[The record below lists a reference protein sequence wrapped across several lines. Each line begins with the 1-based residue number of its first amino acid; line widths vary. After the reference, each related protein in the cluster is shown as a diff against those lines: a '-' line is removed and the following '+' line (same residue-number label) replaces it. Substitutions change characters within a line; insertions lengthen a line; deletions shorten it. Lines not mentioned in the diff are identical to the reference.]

1 MSNINLRLYGDQLY
15 PNISKYLEKY
25 VSPQI
30 SKEEFISSY
39 KSGKLILK
47 SLLLKEKILIHPQIL
62 IEEASV
68 EEININIPDEK
79 ENFEIHL
86 NKIKCSIS
94 VKELNEEEIEKI
106 IINDRTKIIEEFIK
120 YAISKIE
127 KSDGPSFLD
136 NIIKSVVEK
145 ILNGILIDINNLEL
159 KLSIKNNNKNNFV
172 FKIENTNFSIDK
184 GIKIKNMNLIYQE
197 NLNVKNVIEKF
208 NFNMDIIYE
217 NEEKNQKNKINISA
231 NEFKLQINKNIYHE
245 FLYLYNIFADVE
257 YKKIYLYYKKLIQ
270 YYRPKN
276 EQNAK
281 KDYKLLWKYSINT
294 IIKLVKYVQSN
305 EENIFD
311 LNYLTQIKIIKEYLE
326 NNKKDDNILLP
337 DIKNILI
344 ATKETV
350 EQKVLKNKKGNFFA
364 KSFSFFFGQKEE
376 DKKEELTEE
385 EQQIVSEIFD
395 SENINQYL
403 AMDNLN
409 LNNFS
414 SIINKI
420 KLFFSNFSTEIN
432 FERLELILQNPSK
445 AQSLFIKRMK
455 IDFNYFNKEFDFG
468 FFINDIGYDKDKSLF
483 QKNDIFCDDVITLK
497 INKQNLINL
506 NIGFN
511 NIELDEELFI
521 FLLTFGK
528 SIKTKKRIKLFHEK
542 KSEGFIEKYK
552 TEKMVKTIQNFSLM
566 NNFHISNI
574 PSFSI
579 KSKDNKIDFKIS
591 DYSINETSINFK
603 LEIRD
608 SYSTILKDFC
618 FNPRRE
624 NNQFIFH
631 LDSPI
636 EINLLN
642 ESSRIFFL
650 NYLKYK
656 KEISDNNNDNF
667 YCCKNNNELFGFNY
681 KLLTNIDFG
690 KFDVNNYILDI
701 IIRKIN
707 INILEEKENYQSN
720 LVLEDFTLLY
730 KNKNLDINLNKIVV
744 STNLMSSIF
753 WYMIDFESP
762 LLDGYKNVINLTVKD
777 SKDILPISSE
787 NENKE
792 NKNEVFENNL
802 QIQNQINYNKLI
814 EDILNEFALNLNI
827 FIFNYH
833 SNDFVLSLYFNN
845 IKVSKRK
852 NEEKISLFSSIDN
865 WYLSINSPKIKIEN
879 KKIIENNQKITI
891 GFDFNDEILK
901 GELKSVYINM
911 TMEEIYEI
919 WANTEYLLN
928 QINWDIILCKMDFK
942 VDDFIVNLDKF
953 KYSISKILFI
963 NFKELTVK
971 DNAFYFTLLEF
982 VTTNEKGNQII
993 YEKEISIDYYF
1004 TSSTEND
1011 ISIKF
1016 NNINIEI
1023 SQNDITSFLSYINIP
1038 PKKKEEEKLVRKNTF
1053 VPNTSSI
1060 LSKKNNN
1067 MDLKGTKIPDFSSSS
1082 SSTLIKKISVSDK
1095 SSQIKKKF
1103 SLSLI
1108 INSPRVNLSFCL
1120 NDNSKLI
1127 EIYMESSKIKI
1138 KNIFYENILEH
1149 LLFTEFSY
1157 SILLGK
1163 INVIFY
1169 RKDNAFNILSKI
1181 AIADDNNN
1189 IDKNY
1194 IKEENNNNDKS
1205 KINNMNQIEI
1215 IKNQNGY
1222 KININQNELNIKIDA
1237 LIMIYYYFL
1246 LVIQKDIFEDNLELV
1261 DLNIKNQKNSFQIE
1275 INLNDSQIQ
1284 LCTPYNEDE
1293 KLNLEVNK
1301 FTFIY
1306 GTAKNFPYGNY
1317 VVTLNKLLIKMNMNN
1332 NFREIFFTDNDFND
1346 FLQLQINYSEELLSA
1361 NVLMDKLVINIS
1373 YRDLVSFYKT
1383 YLFNIKMIDNYFQK
1397 AEEFYKI
1404 TKKAEQNINNNNEN
1418 KMKKQKEINFLIN
1431 RESKTPKSFN
1441 NNNLTFTGEFNFEKL
1456 DIILIDNSKDC
1467 YHPFMNII
1475 NNKIYLILNPDKSF
1489 EASCS
1494 VQLYSYNYIACVWE
1508 NTIENTSIKFSNSY
1522 TKQNIDI
1529 TNNLK
1534 MEVNNIIINLSDMA
1548 ISFTLMSLNN
1558 WFERFTDERRRL
1570 EIQANT
1576 IQKESKEELEEI
1588 SKYTNNQIINYT
1600 GVKFKIIHNGK
1611 MLDCPLYEPVKLE
1624 YFNEFNKFKNKL
1636 KHFKHITLIYD
1647 DKNQFEIPLEKIITL
1662 RHFIKNGPSFVSD
1675 NILSENRT
1683 ISIMLYSTIIFKNKS
1698 IFPLQVTIENNNSK
1712 LERLDLE
1719 PNSITGIPINLIN
1732 EKNDFNFLINPKKS
1746 QGETEISNDYSK
1758 NFNLGSILILNP
1770 DVEYKEYIKFKE
1782 RQLVYKLDYNISN
1795 VRTIVINSE
1804 FSIVNCLPCNLTV
1817 HFSKKKAIIEKC
1829 SQYYINDNF
1838 NQKLFIAL
1846 SIHTGDGEFKTEAI
1860 DVLSLGSNKTED
1872 KFLKFINGNK
1882 NFKIP
1887 YDLKKNEEEN
1897 NLIIYAE
1904 YILYNQTN
1912 IVLSVISKDKE
1923 NSKLCYGIKKNISL
1937 MTSKFDY
1944 KEAYLQLVNEKYFSR
1959 TIKIA
1964 TFIETSPYTEL
1975 EIRNKYGDKLKFNI
1989 KKKFS
1994 KINILN
2000 NPNFRDNILTLV
2012 FTIFPSCIITNLLP
2026 EKRFFVCDYQF
2037 QKSHLIIQPYNK
2049 NNFYFFGHGENA
2061 LLGISLLDM
2070 TSNKYTHLI
2079 KFKSKTGVYTLST
2092 FEDTFNIEIRKNP
2105 SNGCLDVFIIPNDIE
2120 NSQITVENLSG
2131 EEIKIYQKN
2140 FEKYMQI
2147 FNNEEIQ
2154 TLKIFDYGAP
2164 EFTIETPNSVVE
2176 IVLNNMEDQEKQ
2188 IKLNQKILL
2197 LIQAN
2202 GLKMKLVFY
2211 NFNKF
2216 KLLKSFNIINSYEIR
2231 INTIMI
2237 SLIGDNEFQDRYLK
2251 KYNRYELLL
2260 ILLNEISMKITIE
2273 SKISGALSKKCINS
2287 IINIINFQ
2295 IHNQI
2300 SEKGKFP
2307 CILKNS
2313 DCFLTIYSEI
2323 DYYEKLKII
2332 QMKNSDIMFGK
2343 IELGI
2348 DPQFFIE
2355 LIDFFANILYRMNIS
2370 NFIVNEIFQ
2379 KNEEIKNEQEKKH
2392 NLITEYKQSKILLNA
2407 KNFQIPKIIINFEIT
2422 NIGIKELFKGRIGIS
2437 DFYYWLAKGL
2447 IGREHT
2453 LILEQFK
2460 YPSNNGGVG
2469 YFFKDLFYHIKSKFE
2484 NKLINIGLKG
2494 LIGQIKN
2501 IFSFDDSDLNNMK
2514 NNRYREKRPFY
2525 DKFKYFKEYDKQEA
2539 FFINIFL
2546 TKYKYLKDKYYPLR
2560 IIFGFKQFYLFTTIS
2575 MLVID
2580 YKNYII
2586 SRDLYYFCLKKIEV
2600 DKLKVKI
2607 EFNQTI
2613 DSEDRCI
2620 IECENENIATN
2631 ISKSLNEEMINNK
2644 ENINDI

>member
-1 MSNINLRLYGDQLY
+1 MSNINLRLYGEQLY

-39 KSGKLILK
+39 KSGKLVFK

-62 IEEASV
+62 IEEASID
-68 EEININIPDEK
+68 EIKTNIPDEK
-79 ENFEIHL
+79 ENFEIYL
-86 NKIKCSIS
+86 NKINCSIS

-106 IINDRTKIIEEFIK
+106 MIDDRIKIIDEFIK

-159 KLSIKNNNKNNFV
+159 KLSAKNNNKNNFV

-184 GIKIKNMNLIYQE
+184 GLKIKNMNLTHQE
-197 NLNVKNVIEKF
+197 DLNEKNVIDNF
-208 NFNMDIIYE
+208 DFNMDIIYE

-231 NEFKLQINKNIYHE
+231 NEFKLQINKKIYHE

-276 EQNAK
+276 EPNTK
-281 KDYKLLWKYSINT
+281 KDYKSLWKYSINT
-294 IIKLVKYVQSN
+294 IIKLVKYVQN
-305 EENIFD
+305 KEENIFD

-326 NNKKDDNILLP
+326 DNKKNENILLP
-337 DIKNILI
+337 DIKNILL

-385 EQQIVSEIFD
+385 EKQIEADIFEK
-395 SENINQYL
+395 ENINKYL
-403 AMDNLN
+403 TKESNLN
-409 LNNFS
+409 LNNFT
-414 SIINKI
+414 SIFTKI
-420 KLFFSNFSTEIN
+420 KSFFSNFDTEIN
-432 FERLELILQNPSK
+432 FERLELILQNSSK
-445 AQSLFIKRMK
+445 TQSLFIKRMK
-455 IDFNYFNKEFDFG
+455 IDFNYFNKEYDFC

-483 QKNDIFCDDVITLK
+483 QKNDIVFDDVITLK
-497 INKQNLINL
+497 MNKQNFINL

-542 KSEGFIEKYK
+542 KSEGFIDKYK
-552 TEKMVKTIQNFSLM
+552 TEEMVRNFQNFSFV

-591 DYSINETSINFK
+591 DYSINEASINFK
-603 LEIRD
+603 LEIKD

-618 FNPRRE
+618 FNPKKEE
-624 NNQFIFH
+624 NKYILH

-642 ESSRIFFL
+642 DSSRIFFL
-650 NYLKYK
+650 NYLKYQ
-656 KEISDNNNDNF
+656 KELSDSDNNNLN
-667 YCCKNNNELFGFNY
+667 YRKNDIELFGFNY
-681 KLLTNIDFG
+681 KSYTNIDFG
-690 KFDVNNYILDI
+690 KFDMNNYILDI
-701 IIRKIN
+701 IISKIN
-707 INILEEKENYQSN
+707 INILEEKENYRSN
-720 LVLEDFTLLY
+720 FVLEDLTLLY
-730 KNKNLDINLNKIVV
+730 KNKNLDINLNKIIV

-753 WYMIDFESP
+753 WYIIDFESP
-762 LLDGYKNVINLTVKD
+762 LLNDYKNTANLTEKD
-777 SKDILPISSE
+777 SKDILPIPSVNDNQE
-787 NENKE
+787 K
-792 NKNEVFENNL
+792 KNEVFENNL
-802 QIQNQINYNKLI
+802 QIEKQINYNKLI

-827 FIFNYH
+827 FIFDYH
-833 SNDFVLSLYFNN
+833 SNDFVLSLNFNN
-845 IKVSKRK
+845 IKVSKVK
-852 NEEKISLFSSIDN
+852 NEEKISLFSSIEN
-865 WYLSINSPKIKIEN
+865 WYLSIVSPKIKVKN
-879 KKIIENNQKITI
+879 KKIIENNQKITVA
-891 GFDFNDEILK
+891 FDFNDEILK
-901 GELKSVYINM
+901 GELKSVYINL
-911 TMEEIYEI
+911 TMEEILEI
-919 WANTEYLLN
+919 WDNTEYLLN

-942 VDDFIVNLDKF
+942 VDDFIVILDKF

-963 NFKELTVK
+963 NYKELTVK

-982 VTTNEKGNQII
+982 VATNEKENQVI
-993 YEKEISIDYYF
+993 YEKEINIDYYF
-1004 TSSTEND
+1004 TSNTEND

-1016 NNINIEI
+1016 NNLNIEI
-1023 SQNDITSFLSYINIP
+1023 AQNDITSFLSYITIQP
-1038 PKKKEEEKLVRKNTF
+1038 KKEEEKLVRKNTF

-1060 LSKKNNN
+1060 ISKKNNN
-1067 MDLKGTKIPDFSSSS
+1067 MNLTGTKVPDFSSSS
-1082 SSTLIKKISVSDK
+1082 SSTLIKKISISDK
-1095 SSQIKKKF
+1095 SSQYKKKF
-1103 SLSLI
+1103 SLSLT
-1108 INSPRVNLSFCL
+1108 INSPRMNLSFCL
-1120 NDNSKLI
+1120 NDNSKI
-1127 EIYMESSKIKI
+1127 IDIYMESSNIKV

-1149 LLFTEFSY
+1149 ILFTELSY

-1181 AIADDNNN
+1181 AIAEDNNN
-1189 IDKNY
+1189 TDKNI
-1194 IKEENNNNDKS
+1194 IKEENDKNDKN
-1205 KINNMNQIEI
+1205 KNNNMNQIEI

-1222 KININQNELNIKIDA
+1222 KFNINQNELNIKIDA
-1237 LIMIYYYFL
+1237 IIMIYYYFL
-1246 LVIQKDIFEDNLELV
+1246 MAIQKDIVVVNFELV
-1261 DLNIKNQKNSFQIE
+1261 DLNIKNKNNSFQIE

-1284 LCTPYNEDE
+1284 LCTPFNEDE

-1301 FTFIY
+1301 FTLIY
-1306 GTAKNFPYGNY
+1306 GTNKNFPYGNY

-1332 NFREIFFTDNDFND
+1332 NIREIFFTDND
-1346 FLQLQINYSEELLSA
+1346 FLQLQINYSEELFSA
-1361 NVLMDKLVINIS
+1361 NILMDKLTIHIS
-1373 YRDLVSFYKT
+1373 YRDLVSFYKA
-1383 YLFNIKMIDNYFQK
+1383 YLLNIKMIDNYFQK
-1397 AEEFYKI
+1397 ADEFFKI
-1404 TKKAEQNINNNNEN
+1404 KEKDKQNINIKIET
-1418 KMKKQKEINFLIN
+1418 KMKNKKEFNFLLN
-1431 RESKTPKSFN
+1431 RKSKTPKSIS
-1441 NNNLTFTGEFNFEKL
+1441 NLTFTGEFNFEKL
-1456 DIILIDNSKDC
+1456 DITLIDNSKDC

-1508 NTIENTSIKFSNSY
+1508 NTIENTNIKFSNSY
-1522 TKQNIDI
+1522 TKRNLDI
-1529 TNNLK
+1529 TNKLK
-1534 MEVNNIIINLSDMA
+1534 IEVNNIIINLSDMA

-1558 WFERFTDERRRL
+1558 WFERFIDEKRRL
-1570 EIQANT
+1570 EFKANT
-1576 IQKESKEELEEI
+1576 IQKESKEKSKEI

-1611 MLDCPLYEPVKLE
+1611 MIDCPLYEPVKLE
-1624 YFNEFNKFKNKL
+1624 YFNEFNKSKNKP
-1636 KHFKHITLIYD
+1636 KYFEHITLIYD

-1683 ISIMLYSTIIFKNKS
+1683 ICIMLYSTIIFKNES
-1698 IFPLQVTIENNNSK
+1698 IFPLKITIENNDSK
-1712 LERLDLE
+1712 LEYLDLE

-1732 EKNDFNFLINPKKS
+1732 EKNDFNFLINQEKS
-1746 QGETEISNDYSK
+1746 QNETEISNDYSK
-1758 NFNLGSILILNP
+1758 NINIGSILILNP
-1770 DVEYKEYIKFKE
+1770 DVEYKEYIKFKD

-1795 VRTIVINSE
+1795 VRSIVINSE

-1817 HFSKKKAIIEKC
+1817 HFSKKKAVIEKC

-1904 YILYNQTN
+1904 YILYNKTN

-1923 NSKLCYGIKKNISL
+1923 NSKLCYGIEKNISL

-1959 TIKIA
+1959 TIKIS
-1964 TFIETSPYTEL
+1964 TLIETSPYTEL
-1975 EIRNKYGDKLKFNI
+1975 EIRNKFGDKLKFNI

-1994 KINILN
+1994 KIRIKN
-2000 NPNFRDNILTLV
+2000 NHNFRDNIMTLV

-2026 EKRFFVCDYQF
+2026 EKRFFICDYQF
-2037 QKSHLIIQPYNK
+2037 QKSHLTIQPYNK

-2061 LLGISLLDM
+2061 LLGISLLNM

-2079 KFKSKTGVYTLST
+2079 KFKIKIGVYTLST
-2092 FEDTFNIEIRKNP
+2092 FEDTFNLEIRKNP

-2147 FNNEEIQ
+2147 FNNEEVQ

-2176 IVLNNMEDQEKQ
+2176 IVLNNMEDREKQ

-2211 NFNKF
+2211 NYNKF
-2216 KLLKSFNIINSYEIR
+2216 KLLKSFNIINCYEIR

-2237 SLIGDNEFQDRYLK
+2237 SLIADNEFQDRYLK

-2273 SKISGALSKKCINS
+2273 NKISGALSKKYINS

-2295 IHNQI
+2295 IHNQV

-2313 DCFLTIYSEI
+2313 DCFLTIYNEI

-2332 QMKNSDIMFGK
+2332 QMKTSDIIFGK

-2348 DPQFFIE
+2348 DPEFFIE

-2370 NFIVNEIFQ
+2370 NFIVSEIFQ
-2379 KNEEIKNEQEKKH
+2379 KNEETKNEQEKKH
-2392 NLITEYKQSKILLNA
+2392 YLITEYKQSKILINA
-2407 KNFQIPKIIINFEIT
+2407 KNFQMPKIIINFEIT
-2422 NIGIKELFKGRIGIS
+2422 NIGIKELFKERIGIS
-2437 DFYYWLAKGL
+2437 EFYYWLVKGL

-2460 YPSNNGGVG
+2460 YPYNNGGVG
-2469 YFFKDLFYHIKSKFE
+2469 NFFKDLFYQIKSKFE
-2484 NKLINIGLKG
+2484 TKLVNIGLKG

-2514 NNRYREKRPFY
+2514 INRYREKRPFY

-2539 FFINIFL
+2539 YFINIFL
-2546 TKYKYLKDKYYPLR
+2546 TKYKYLKNKYYPLR

-2600 DKLKVKI
+2600 DRLKVKI

-2631 ISKSLNEEMINNK
+2631 ILNSLNEEMINNK